1 MSLQQIADAAKRV
14 DALQKNL
21 HGAEEYIAKIG
32 QPQPHYRDGSVGALH
47 SLEITTQ
54 IHHQASSGSTNYWNC
69 AAFDIAL
76 AAVIKSHFPDL
87 AREALARM
95 TQAYHSALI
104 AEKDHLKGA
113 LEEVERAE
121 ELAAT
126 NNPFS
131 EVNQKGCNPAHA
143 DA

>member
-1 MSLQQIADAAKRV
+1 MTLQQIKDAAERV
-14 DALQKNL
+14 DSLQKNL
-21 HGAEEYIAKIG
+21 HTAEEYIAALNF
-32 QPQPHYRDGSVGALH
+32 PATALH
-47 SLEITTQ
+47 TLDVGTTMTDGVDE
-54 IHHQASSGSTNYWNC
+54 HEC
-69 AAFDIAL
+69 PEFDEAL
-76 AAVIKSHFPDL
+76 AEVVKSHFPDL